1 MDEPL
6 ERIKPNTGASVL
18 DLSERITR
26 KALDVLD
33 KRIASREISD
43 NMLLRIVVSLSE
55 STAALVVSLSE
66 STAALRD
73 EALIKQFEAATYA
86 DRIRQKTLDVLHKRM
101 TSREISDNMLLRI
114 VVSLSKS
121 TADLI

>member
-6 ERIKPNTGASVL
+6 ERTKPNTGASVL

-66 STAALRD
+66 STAALRV

-86 DRIRQKTLDVLHKRM
+86 DRIRQKTLDVLHKRI